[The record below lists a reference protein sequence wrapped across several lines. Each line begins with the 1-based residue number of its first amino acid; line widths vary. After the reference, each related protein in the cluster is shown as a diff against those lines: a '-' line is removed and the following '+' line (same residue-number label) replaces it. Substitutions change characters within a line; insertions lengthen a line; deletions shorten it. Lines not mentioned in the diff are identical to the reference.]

1 MIDVTKASAA
11 ELVNYYN
18 ANSGKSP
25 IKKFA
30 DRKTAE
36 KRVSALIVAD
46 ATVGKPKKRSTKSQ
60 HQHHKVMVEGV
71 AYRSTRAAFEA
82 LKLPLGRHITF
93 RMKLKAAGKL
103 DFENGDKKIKFA
115 IVQDAA

>member
-1 MIDVTKASAA
+1 MIDVAKASTA

-18 ANSGKSP
+18 AHSGKSP

-36 KRVSALIVAD
+36 KRVSALI
-46 ATVGKPKKRSTKSQ
+46 GKPKKRSTKSQ

-82 LKLPLGRHITF
+82 LKLPMGRHIPF